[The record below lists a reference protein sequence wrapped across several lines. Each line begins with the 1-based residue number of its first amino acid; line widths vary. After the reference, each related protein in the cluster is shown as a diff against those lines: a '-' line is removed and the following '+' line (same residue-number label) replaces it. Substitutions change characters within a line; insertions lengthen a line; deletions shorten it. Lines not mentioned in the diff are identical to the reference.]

1 MMSRLFAVASSTFS
15 KLLLPRTVYC
25 EENASAPNNKL
36 EIPTLVEQADESR
49 SKKTKKIK
57 TPIPFEN
64 LKNLIGQ
71 ASVGTY
77 DGFRCQVSKGLN
89 MNAQVSHL

>member
-1 MMSRLFAVASSTFS
+1 M
-15 KLLLPRTVYC
+15 
-25 EENASAPNNKL
+25 SAPM
-36 EIPTLVEQADESR
+36 EIPTLIEQADDVR

-57 TPIPFEN
+57 TPVQFEN

-71 ASVGTY
+71 ASVSTY